1 MGIKALCERHSV
13 EILED
18 AIITIQIVVEMLMD
32 ANYKVL
38 KFIQKASWSEQGL
51 TEWGKKK
58 KINPEASISQ
68 EITLQRRVLMHH
80 TYLCGLFLTLE
91 FNSPFS

>member
-38 KFIQKASWSEQGL
+38 KFIQKAS
-51 TEWGKKK
+51 
-58 KINPEASISQ
+58 
-68 EITLQRRVLMHH
+68 
-80 TYLCGLFLTLE
+80 
-91 FNSPFS
+91 